1 MSVDIEHLKLN
12 CDFKSS
18 SEAFQRLIYKYSYR
32 EKKIALSVFWKK
44 TLQKFTLS

>member
-18 SEAFQRLIYKYSYR
+18 SEAFQRLIYNKYSYR
-32 EKKIALSVFWKK
+32 KKF
-44 TLQKFTLS
+44 FYFY